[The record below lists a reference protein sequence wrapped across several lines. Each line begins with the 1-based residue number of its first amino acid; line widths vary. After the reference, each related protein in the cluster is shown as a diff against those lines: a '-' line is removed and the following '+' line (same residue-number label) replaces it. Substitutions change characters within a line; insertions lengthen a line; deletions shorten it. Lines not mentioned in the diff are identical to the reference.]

1 MAIFDAE
8 EIETKESKWSDILG
22 GVLGCLIYLVFGFGG
37 IALVVMLIRGV
48 PWIAEN
54 VYPIVSLICTILLL
68 LLVPISIVLSIFRQT
83 RPWAGLGFTFSSY
96 ALGLTL
102 WLWSLILA
110 YVMAGTVWMIIGLLF
125 AGVGVVFVAFVA
137 SLVHGEWAV
146 AIQVGIMTILVYFL
160 RGVGGYLVEGK
171 KQVSDVGSDDFDNF
185 WEEYQR
191 KGEILQRFGKFMEDE
206 KPLIP
211 DIETL
216 PYLKQ
221 EIHDVLWEKEQE
233 MCDLANQAVK
243 DDETEKL
250 PELEK
255 MIGALGSLR
264 VCLHTYGEI
273 DPEDQDDVDYF
284 NTYSAIDDIP
294 EDEKLE
300 FGRLFG
306 KYISK
311 GMALPSMDEGK

>member
-8 EIETKESKWSDILG
+8 EIETKESKWSDVVA
-22 GVLGCLIYLVFGFGG
+22 GVLGCLLYIAFGVGG
-37 IALVVMLIRGV
+37 IAIIVLLIRGV

-54 VYPIVSLICTILLL
+54 VYPIVTLVCTLLL
-68 LLVPISIVLSIFRQT
+68 LLLIPLSIVLSIFRKT
-83 RPWAGLGFTFSSY
+83 RPWAGLGFTLASY
-96 ALGLTL
+96 ALGLTT
-102 WLWSLILA
+102 WLWTLILA
-110 YVMAGTVWMIIGLLF
+110 YVLAGTVWMIIGLLF
-125 AGVGVVFVAFVA
+125 AGVGVVFIAFVA
-137 SLVHGEWAV
+137 SLLNGEWAI
-146 AIQVGIMTILVYFL
+146 AIQVAIMTIVAYGL
-160 RGVGGYLVEGK
+160 RGLGTYLVEGK
-171 KQVSDVGSDDFDNF
+171 KEEGSDDENFSDF

-191 KGEILQRFGKFMEDE
+191 KAEMLRRFGEFMEHE

-216 PYLKQ
+216 PFEKQ
-221 EIHDVLWEKEQE
+221 QIHDVLWEKEQE

-243 DDETEKL
+243 DGETEKL

-264 VCLHTYGEI
+264 VVLHTYCDI

-284 NTYSAIDDIP
+284 NSYSTIDEIP
-294 EDEKLE
+294 EEEKLE

-306 KYISK
+306 KYLSK
-311 GMALPSMDEGK
+311 GMALPSMDEGN

>member
-22 GVLGCLIYLVFGFGG
+22 GALGCLIYLVFGLGG
-37 IALVVMLIRGV
+37 IAVVVMIIRGV

-54 VYPIVSLICTILLL
+54 VYPIVSFVCSILLL
-68 LLVPISIVLSIFRQT
+68 LLVPISIVLSIFRKT
-83 RPWAGLGFTFSSY
+83 HPWAGLGFTLSSY

-110 YVMAGTVWMIIGLLF
+110 YLLAGTIWMIIGLLF

-137 SLVHGEWAV
+137 ALVHGEWAV
-146 AIQVGIMTILVYFL
+146 AIQVGIMTVLVYGL
-160 RGVGGYLVEGK
+160 RGFGGYLVEGK
-171 KQVSDVGSDDFDNF
+171 KQEGDVGSENFDSF

-191 KGEILQRFGKFMEDE
+191 KGEILQSFGKFMEDE

-216 PYLKQ
+216 PYPKK

-243 DDETEKL
+243 NDETEKL

-264 VCLHTYGEI
+264 VFLHTYSEI

-284 NTYSAIDDIP
+284 NTYSAIDEIP
-294 EDEKLE
+294 EDEKRE
-300 FGRLFG
+300 FARLFG
-306 KYISK
+306 KYLSK
-311 GMALPSMDEGK
+311 GMALPALDE